1 MSSLDN
7 PKDIIGSTKVPISLW
22 PEIASVYGCIGL
34 LDGKG
39 KYGRG
44 NYRATPVR
52 ASIYYEALRRH
63 MAKWFSGEE
72 LDSDSGIP
80 HLAHALACIA
90 ILVDAKHANTLIDD
104 RNYNDGYR
112 DAEEYLSQFVTA
124 LIDKHKD
131 RNPKH
136 YSIQDDS

>member
-7 PKDIIGSTKVPISLW
+7 PKDIIGSTKIPISLW
-22 PEIASVYGCIGL
+22 PEVASIYGCLGL

-39 KYGRG
+39 KYGRA

-72 LDSDSGIP
+72 IDTDSNIP
-80 HLAHALACIA
+80 HLAHALATLA

-104 RNYNDGYR
+104 RNYNDGYCE
-112 DAEEYLSQFVTA
+112 AEKYLSQFVVP
-124 LIDKHKD
+124 LIERHKD
-131 RNPKH
+131 KQPKH
-136 YSIQDDS
+136 YDLRKG